1 MLSSPIPQASCPTLV
16 GAFMGMIQNQIQMTH
31 AKTPTQ
37 TQLNPNSGN
46 ITPTS
51 HLIEVGDDD
60 EDVCTDVLDSLWTNA
75 GLKKRSTSAPAGLGG
90 KPDKNKKKGGQKI
103 GTKAD
108 IKQKSIDSAEKVLLE
123 YKQLAR
129 ALSHHLSM
137 MSVTTARV
145 EKVAKSID
153 LMLSPELTQ
162 IYSSEYHDPAFNNH
176 VSPPYPSPPTHIM

>member
-1 MLSSPIPQASCPTLV
+1 MLPSPIPQASYPTLV
-16 GAFMGMIQNQIQMTH
+16 GAFMGMIQNQIQMAH

-51 HLIEVGDDD
+51 HLIEVGEDD
-60 EDVCTDVLDSLWTNA
+60 EDVCTDVLDSLWANA
-75 GLKKRSTSAPAGLGG
+75 GVKKRSTSAPAGLGV
-90 KPDKNKKKGGQKI
+90 KPKKKTGQRI

-108 IKQKSIDSAEKVLLE
+108 LKQKSIDSAEKVLLE

-129 ALSHHLSM
+129 ALSHQTAM

-162 IYSSEYHDPAFNNH
+162 LYSSEYHDPAFNNH

>member
-1 MLSSPIPQASCPTLV
+1 MA
-16 GAFMGMIQNQIQMTH
+16 H

-46 ITPTS
+46 ITPTY
-51 HLIEVGDDD
+51 HLIEVGEDD
-60 EDVCTDVLDSLWTNA
+60 EDMVDGLDSLWANLGT
-75 GLKKRSTSAPAGLGG
+75 KKRSTSAPAGLGV
-90 KPDKNKKKGGQKI
+90 KPEKGKKKTGQKI

-108 IKQKSIDSAEKVLLE
+108 IKQKSIDQAEKVLLE
-123 YKQLAR
+123 YNQLAR
-129 ALSHHLSM
+129 ALSHQSTM
-137 MSVTTARV
+137 MTVTTARV
-145 EKVAKSID
+145 EKIRGSID

>member
-1 MLSSPIPQASCPTLV
+1 MA
-16 GAFMGMIQNQIQMTH
+16 H
-31 AKTPTQ
+31 AKTLTQ

-51 HLIEVGDDD
+51 HLIEVGEDD
-60 EDVCTDVLDSLWTNA
+60 EDVCTDVLDSLWTND
-75 GLKKRSTSAPAGLGG
+75 GTKKRSTSAPAGPGV
-90 KPDKNKKKGGQKI
+90 KADKNKKKGNQKGERI

-108 IKQKSIDSAEKVLLE
+108 LKQKSLDSAEKALLE

-129 ALSHHLSM
+129 AVSHQTSM

-162 IYSSEYHDPAFNNH
+162 IYSSEYHEPAFN
-176 VSPPYPSPPTHIM
+176 PPYPSPPTHIM